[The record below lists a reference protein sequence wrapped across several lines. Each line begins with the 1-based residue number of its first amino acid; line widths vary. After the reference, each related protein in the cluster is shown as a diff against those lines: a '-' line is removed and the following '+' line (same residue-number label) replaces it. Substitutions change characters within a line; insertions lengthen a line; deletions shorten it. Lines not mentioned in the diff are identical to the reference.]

1 MFQSEEPTGIFLAS
15 FAGDVNI
22 FIKGAG
28 FAMNS
33 PDNQIRLS
41 CVENPSI
48 VVYPLSLSE
57 DDVFNSHPAL
67 GVLSYRVPSLY
78 SLLGLPQDKVSMF
91 NSLTFILDV
100 VVNDES
106 GTVLVCKT
114 SRLCTINFIR
124 TFTPVIHYISPPVTY
139 FESVT

>member
-1 MFQSEEPTGIFLAS
+1 LFQSEEPTGIFLAS

-28 FAMNS
+28 FGMNA

-48 VVYPLSLSE
+48 VVFPLLLSE

-67 GVLSYRVPSLY
+67 GVISYRVPSLY

-106 GTVLVCKT
+106 ETVLAC
-114 SRLCTINFIR
+114 
-124 TFTPVIHYISPPVTY
+124 
-139 FESVT
+139 

>member
-1 MFQSEEPTGIFLAS
+1 
-15 FAGDVNI
+15 
-22 FIKGAG
+22 
-28 FAMNS
+28 MNA

-48 VVYPLSLSE
+48 VVFPLLLSE

-67 GVLSYRVPSLY
+67 GVISYRVPSLY

-106 GTVLVCKT
+106 ETVLECAYKK
-114 SRLCTINFIR
+114 SLCTINFIR

>member
-1 MFQSEEPTGIFLAS
+1 MFESEEPTGIPLAS
-15 FAGDVNI
+15 FAGDLNI

-28 FAMNS
+28 FTMNA

-41 CVENPSI
+41 CVENPAI
-48 VVYPLSLSE
+48 VIFPLILSE

-67 GVLSYRVPSLY
+67 GVLSYRVPSLH

-91 NSLTFILDV
+91 SSLTFVLDV
-100 VVNDES
+100 VLNDETEAELGCS
-106 GTVLVCKT
+106 NQK
-114 SRLCTINFIR
+114 LCTINFIR

>member
-1 MFQSEEPTGIFLAS
+1 
-15 FAGDVNI
+15 
-22 FIKGAG
+22 
-28 FAMNS
+28 MNA
-33 PDNQIRLS
+33 PDNQLRLS

-48 VVYPLSLSE
+48 VVFPLILSE

-67 GVLSYRVPSLY
+67 GVLTYRVPSLY

-100 VVNDES
+100 VVNDEAE
-106 GTVLVCKT
+106 TVLACSN

-124 TFTPVIHYISPPVTY
+124 SFSPVIHYISPPVTY

>member
-1 MFQSEEPTGIFLAS
+1 
-15 FAGDVNI
+15 
-22 FIKGAG
+22 
-28 FAMNS
+28 MNA
-33 PDNQIRLS
+33 PDNQIRLT

-48 VVYPLSLSE
+48 IVYPLLLSE

-91 NSLTFILDV
+91 NSLTFILDI

-106 GTVLVCKT
+106 ETELACSNPK
-114 SRLCTINFIR
+114 LCTINFIR
-124 TFTPVIHYISPPVTY
+124 AFTPVIHYISPPVTY